1 MTNKKEQQDVLWHSI
16 DISEGLTKLTTNA
29 TKGLSEQE
37 ADDRLSRY
45 GENVLPEKKKESKLL
60 RFFKHFND
68 ILIYILLIAAVVTA
82 VLGHWVDT
90 IVIIIVAVVNACI
103 GFFQENKA
111 EKALEDIK
119 KMLSHTA
126 QVIRDG
132 KRIEISASHLAIGD
146 LAMLHPGDKIPA
158 DLRLIK
164 SDNLRIEESALT
176 GESVPSQKT
185 VHPVP
190 ADTPL
195 GDRSNMAFSTTTVS
209 AGTGLGIVVATGQ
222 DTEIGKINR
231 MMSDV
236 KLITTPL
243 LRQTANFGKSVSF
256 VIIAI
261 AVLVFIFGHFYRHY
275 DTGELLMSVIGLA
288 IAAIPEGL
296 PAILSIILAI
306 GVQNMAKRKAIVRTL
321 PSVETLGSVAVI
333 CSDKTGTLTKN
344 EMTVKTLVTAN
355 SLFDVTGTGYSP
367 AGEILKDGTKADLIS
382 EPVLDTLIGGFYIC
396 NEASLGKDDDDN
408 WYIKGDPT

>member
-1 MTNKKEQQDVLWHSI
+1 MGKEKTLCNNNWHSLEVGEVI
-16 DISEGLTKLTTNA
+16 ELLTTNA
-29 TKGLSEQE
+29 TKGLPEKDANE
-37 ADDRLSRY
+37 RLAQF
-45 GENVLPEKKKESKLL
+45 GENILPEKKKESRLL

-68 ILIYILLIAAVVTA
+68 ILIYILLIAAIITA
-82 VLGHWVDT
+82 FLGHWADT
-90 IVIIIVAVVNACI
+90 VVIVIVAVVNACI
-103 GFFQENKA
+103 GYFQENKA

-126 QVIRDG
+126 QIVRNG
-132 KRIEISASHLAIGD
+132 KRLEIGASHLAVGD
-146 LAMLHPGDKIPA
+146 LVILHPGDKIPA

-176 GESVPSQKT
+176 GESIPSLKN
-185 VHPVP
+185 VGAIAV
-190 ADTPL
+190 DTPL
-195 GDRSNMAFSTTTVS
+195 GDRDNMAFSTTTVS
-209 AGTGLGIVVATGQ
+209 AGTGMGIVVATGQ
-222 DTEIGKINR
+222 NTEIGKINR
-231 MMSDV
+231 MMSEV

-243 LRQTANFGKSVSF
+243 LRQTAKFGRTVSF

-261 AVLVFIFGHFYRHY
+261 SVLVFIFGYFYRHY

-344 EMTVKTLVTAN
+344 EMTVKTLVTSDDRSELAWTRIR
-355 SLFDVTGTGYSP
+355 VTCGVVMQMSNYGN
-367 AGEILKDGTKADLIS
+367 IKAAYYCMQHLIS
-382 EPVLDTLIGGFYIC
+382 F
-396 NEASLGKDDDDN
+396 
-408 WYIKGDPT
+408 